1 MWFARFERVVA
12 LSMLVVLMS
21 CSGKQKTTASEP
33 DAAEPDVAAYVVPGT
48 TEAAVKYRT
57 PKRIILMIGDG
68 MGVPAV
74 SAAAYAKGAPLEMMQ
89 MPHVALM
96 RTHEHEFMTTDSA
109 ASATAFATGH
119 KTHFE
124 GVSVKPGTTQEH
136 EEDPAYHLGT
146 MVQAAGDAGLKTG
159 LVATARIV
167 HATPAAFASNRHNR
181 KSYEEIASDM
191 TRSGVDVMLG
201 AGTRFFQGRD
211 DKRDLL
217 EELSGQ
223 GYTIATTAAEVS
235 EAAGSATRLVGL
247 LHDKDMPTLSQGGRA
262 MTLPDMTRAAIDV
275 LDRDNP
281 DGFFLMVEGSQIDW
295 EEHAMDG
302 VATIKETLDFD
313 SAVGVARAYAS
324 QREDTLVIVTA
335 DHETGGLS
343 LVDYD
348 SSKMYLD
355 VLGGLDAA
363 NAMVAKDMKG
373 TEYAD
378 AVQFE
383 ALGGVG
389 GALGPVQPADPRL
402 ATTFGYL
409 SVASRGLWDSERR
422 FSATHTATM
431 VPLFSEGAGAEL
443 IARVHD
449 NADLG
454 RVVRAMILSGKAGAL
469 SPVERNALNKT
480 QLEFE
485 ADTPRN
491 VILLVGDGMG
501 VASVTATYYARG
513 ELAMTQMPVN
523 GLVATHGYDRLVN
536 DSAATATALSIGRL
550 ARYGQVG
557 MAGTEGG
564 SEGALTVL
572 ERAEAR
578 GLDTGLISSTS
589 LTHATPGSFFAHH
602 TSRRDEAAIAQFF
615 IDLPERI
622 PGSDGVDVA
631 FAGGAKYFSPEQLD
645 VLRER
650 GVYVAF
656 KWEDAP
662 APAGQ
667 QVLRLMADKG
677 LPPAPERLAEE
688 AEVPALETMVSSAL
702 STLAGGDKGFFL
714 LVEGGQIDWAQH
726 GLETGER
733 LIDEVADFDRAVAS
747 ALAFARERGD
757 TLVIVTADHDHTL
770 SLLDNHYG
778 IHKNQCGVAK
788 RCGGELEL
796 TEIPVKAAR
805 VARGDGFSDSK
816 LQGEFGRPKILL
828 QYGWLPQAARLVKK
842 KPGPHSANFVPL
854 FAFGPGAT
862 ELAGFKKQPE
872 IGQWLAKWA
881 DGGE

>member
-1 MWFARFERVVA
+1 MRFARFERVVA

-21 CSGKQKTTASEP
+21 CSGKQKPSEP
-33 DAAEPDVAAYVVPGT
+33 EPKPVEVNEGAYVFPGT
-48 TEAAVKYRT
+48 TESAVKYKT

-74 SAAAYAKGAPLEMMQ
+74 SAAAYIKGAPLEMMQ

-109 ASATAFATGH
+109 ASATALATGH

-124 GVSVKPGTTQEH
+124 GVSVKPGATREQ

-146 MVQAAGDAGLKTG
+146 MVQAARDAGLKTG

-167 HATPAAFASNRHNR
+167 HATPAAFASHRHNR
-181 KSYEEIASDM
+181 KSYDAIASDM

-201 AGTRFFQGRD
+201 AGTRFFQDRD
-211 DKRDLL
+211 DNRDLL
-217 EELSGQ
+217 GELSEQ

-235 EAAGSATRLVGL
+235 EAASSATRLVGL
-247 LHDKDMPTLSQGGRA
+247 LHEKDMPTISQGGRA
-262 MTLPDMTRAAIDV
+262 MALPEMTRAALDV

-313 SAVGVARAYAS
+313 AAVGVARAYAS
-324 QREDTLVIVTA
+324 RREDTLVIVTA
-335 DHETGGLS
+335 DHETGGLA
-343 LVDYD
+343 LIDHD

-355 VLGGLDAA
+355 VLGGLEAA
-363 NAMVAKDMKG
+363 NAIVAKDKKG
-373 TEYAD
+373 NAFAD

-383 ALGGVG
+383 ELGGVG
-389 GALGPVQPADPRL
+389 GELGPVQPTDPRL

-409 SVASRGLWDSERR
+409 SVASRSLWDSDRR
-422 FSATHTATM
+422 FGATHTAAM

-454 RVVRAMILSGKAGAL
+454 RVIRSMILSGKAGVL
-469 SPVERNALNKT
+469 SPVERDALDKK
-480 QLEFE
+480 QVEFS
-485 ADTPRN
+485 TRRPRN

-501 VASVTATYYARG
+501 VASVTAAYYARG

-536 DSAATATALSIGRL
+536 DSAATATALSIGEL

-557 MAGTEGG
+557 MAGTADG
-564 SEGALTVL
+564 SRSALTVI

-578 GLDTGLISSTS
+578 GLQTGLISSTT

-602 TSRRDEAAIAQFF
+602 TSRREEEQIARFF
-615 IDLPERI
+615 VDLPERI
-622 PGSDGVDVA
+622 QGSDGVDVA
-631 FAGGAKYFSPEQLD
+631 FAGGAKYFSSEQLD

-667 QVLRLMADKG
+667 QVLRLMAEKG
-677 LPPAPERLAEE
+677 LPAAPERLDEGADVPGLE
-688 AEVPALETMVSSAL
+688 AMTSSAL
-702 STLAGGDKGFFL
+702 STLSAGEQGFFL

-733 LIDEVADFDRAVAS
+733 LIDEVVDFDRAVAS
-747 ALAFARERGD
+747 AVAFAKERGD

-770 SLLDNHYG
+770 SVLDNHYG
-778 IHKNQCGVAK
+778 IHKDQCGAAK

-796 TEIPVKAAR
+796 TELPVKAAK
-805 VARGDGFSDSK
+805 VARGDGFSDST

-862 ELAGFKKQPE
+862 ELGGFKQQPE

-881 DGGE
+881 DGEE